1 MKFYRD
7 KNNTFYFNK
16 IKNNN
21 LTCVYCDDI
30 GVDFFKNGKN
40 HNTKNTAYIH
50 NDNKFKEFCL
60 NGKYY
65 GDQNDF
71 NKKSWRKFVKLQA
84 FL

>member
-1 MKFYRD
+1 MKFYSENECD
-7 KNNTFYFNK
+7 DYYWNK
-16 IKNNN
+16 IKGYK
-21 LTCVYCDDI
+21 LAAIYSSKSI
-30 GVDFFKNGKN
+30 WFFKNDKCHNSKN
-40 HNTKNTAYIH
+40 AAYIH

-71 NKKSWRKFVKLQA
+71 NKKSWRQFIKLQA